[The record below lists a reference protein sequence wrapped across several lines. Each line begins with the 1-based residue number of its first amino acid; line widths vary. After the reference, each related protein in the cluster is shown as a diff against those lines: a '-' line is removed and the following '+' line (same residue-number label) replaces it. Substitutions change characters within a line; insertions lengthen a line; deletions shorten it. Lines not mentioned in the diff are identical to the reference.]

1 MLRTVVRRNSDPEFY
16 LYNGS
21 LQEVN
26 YANCSSGI
34 PRSHA
39 LNEENDQNRKHVHK
53 DFANFVVDRV
63 KPVFYKLQEMCYACG
78 ESPRFYH
85 RKEKNI
91 YCREFEKRH
100 ATLRKKGLE
109 IAE

>member
-53 DFANFVVDRV
+53 DYANFLLIVHV
-63 KPVFYKLQEMCYACG
+63 KPVFYKLQESVLRLWG
-78 ESPRFYH
+78 KPQILSQ
-85 RKEKNI
+85 K
-91 YCREFEKRH
+91 REEYI
-100 ATLRKKGLE
+100 LSG
-109 IAE
+109 I

>member
-1 MLRTVVRRNSDPEFY
+1 MLRTVVRRNSDPEFN

-63 KPVFYKLQEMCYACG
+63 KPVFYKLQESVLRLMG
-78 ESPRFYH
+78 KPQILSQ
-85 RKEKNI
+85 K
-91 YCREFEKRH
+91 REEYI
-100 ATLRKKGLE
+100 LSG
-109 IAE
+109 I